1 MDAADSK
8 NSVMVKILRM
18 REEALFPWHHHVL
31 EISGTEEAL
40 QHFMSKPVFLWNC
53 DIICF
58 SKKANHREYSEI
70 NNYSE
75 GWKDIHE
82 TAGHS
87 FGICHKEE
95 SVKILE
101 EFYLLTVI

>member
-1 MDAADSK
+1 M
-8 NSVMVKILRM
+8 
-18 REEALFPWHHHVL
+18 
-31 EISGTEEAL
+31 
-40 QHFMSKPVFLWNC
+40 
-53 DIICF
+53 CF

-75 GWKDIHE
+75 GWKDINE

-101 EFYLLTVI
+101 EFYLLTVV